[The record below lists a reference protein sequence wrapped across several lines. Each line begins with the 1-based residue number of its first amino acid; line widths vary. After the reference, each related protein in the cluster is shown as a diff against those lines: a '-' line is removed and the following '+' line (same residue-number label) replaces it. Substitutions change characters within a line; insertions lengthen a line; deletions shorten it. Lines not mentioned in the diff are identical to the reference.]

1 MDYRLN
7 KIDPEVR
14 HRVEETTKPG
24 KIHSRNSIKI
34 TEDKQNKKSFDSELK
49 KQKEKDKK
57 LLVDAVLEEHSTKDS
72 VEEKN
77 MIGSILDIRK

>member
-14 HRVEETTKPG
+14 HRVEETTKAG

-34 TEDKQNKKSFDSELK
+34 TEDKQNKKAFDSELK
-49 KQKEKDKK
+49 KQKDKNKK
-57 LLVDAVLEEHSTKDS
+57 LLVDAVLEEHPSNEA